1 MMIKVVCFGVCE
13 RVVVT
18 RLADSDKLSLYLKG
32 RVGYRKCLSFTGV
45 HCTVNILYTSLS
57 NSEAGVQDVYTDL
70 TLGLLSSQVFIL
82 LLLLVPMNLIS
93 TCKEN
98 RGTFL
103 ATFAPYH
110 QDQSIWHGQW
120 IVMCWHRD
128 ITDWKLLMRVTSEQS
143 DPVSGVRVIA
153 RICHHLHILKS
164 WQNSQLMFTTHFIL

>member
-1 MMIKVVCFGVCE
+1 MMMKVVCFNVCE

-82 LLLLVPMNLIS
+82 LLLLVPMNLIN